1 MHATWVPKSL
11 ANATRDLFGTK
22 VRPAWL
28 QKLLSNATWDPFGT
42 KTRPDGLQDAHPH
55 SGYPN
60 LWEPFCSKVALQ
72 ERKRGPAGTSN
83 GSQNAFLRLD
93 WHLDRRKMRFWEW
106 CLKTSE
112 I

>member
-55 SGYPN
+55 SGDTD
-60 LWEPFCSKVALQ
+60 LGEPFC
-72 ERKRGPAGTSN
+72 
-83 GSQNAFLRLD
+83 
-93 WHLDRRKMRFWEW
+93 
-106 CLKTSE
+106 
-112 I
+112 

>member
-60 LWEPFCSKVALQ
+60 LWEPFC
-72 ERKRGPAGTSN
+72 
-83 GSQNAFLRLD
+83 
-93 WHLDRRKMRFWEW
+93 
-106 CLKTSE
+106 
-112 I
+112 